1 MLANFINGLS
11 LVFQPLTFL
20 LAVFGTLIGVIIGA
34 LPGLS
39 GSTGIILLLPL
50 VYRLGADQALIML
63 CGLFCGSMYG
73 GSIAA
78 VLLNTPGTPSA
89 SATALDGYPLCQQG
103 KAGKAL
109 GVSAISSF
117 IGGLVSTICLIMIA
131 PQLAKIALNFHAADY
146 FALSFFGLTIMASTG
161 KDPIKGIISG
171 ILGLLISTIGVDK
184 LMGVDRFTFGNYKL
198 MRGIPLLT
206 VLIGVFALSEFFSQ
220 VMNKGKD
227 VSVPQQKIGKVLPSW
242 LDIKGFALAAVIG
255 AIIGVFIGI
264 IPGTGGSISCFLA
277 YQVCKKISKKKN
289 EFGNGALEGIAAP
302 EASNNGTTGGAL
314 IPMLT
319 LGVPGDVVTSVM
331 LGALILIGVKPGP
344 QLFNE
349 SPRIVYAIF
358 AGMFVIQFI
367 MLGSGLLCAKFSPMI
382 LRVPKTLLMPIVAV
396 LCFIGAFS
404 NANNVLDILIA
415 LIFGIIGF
423 VMKKFDYPGAPMV
436 LGLILGSMAEE
447 NLDRALILSGNDWTV
462 FFRSPIACV
471 FMVLSIGSLLFAIY
485 KSFKSV
491 WEAKNVSRTTKET

>member
-1 MLANFINGLS
+1 MFENIMMGFAN
-11 LVFQPLTFL
+11 VFHPFTFL
-20 LAVFGTLIGVIIGA
+20 LAVFGTLVGTIIGA

-50 VYRLGADQALIML
+50 VYSLDSSQALIML

-78 VLLNTPGTPSA
+78 ILLNTPGTPSA

-109 GVSAISSF
+109 GVSAVSSF
-117 IGGLVSTICLIMIA
+117 IGGLISTICLILVA

-146 FALSFFGLTIMASTG
+146 FALSFFGLAIMATTG

-171 ILGLLISTIGVDK
+171 LIGLLISTIGVDK

-198 MRGIPLLT
+198 MRGIPLLA
-206 VLIGVFALSEFFSQ
+206 VLIGVFALSEFLVQ
-220 VMNKGKD
+220 VKIKGEDKEA
-227 VSVPQQKIGKVLPSW
+227 VKYQKIGKVLPSW
-242 LDIKGFALAAVIG
+242 IDFKGFALAAIVG
-255 AIIGVFIGI
+255 GIIGVFIGI
-264 IPGTGGSISCFLA
+264 IPGTGGSISVFLA
-277 YQVCKKISKKKN
+277 YQIAKKFSRNKK

-314 IPMLT
+314 IPMLC

-349 SPRIVYAIF
+349 SPDIVYAIF

-367 MLGSGLLCAKFSPMI
+367 MLFTGIGCAKLSPMI
-382 LRVPKTLLMPIVAV
+382 LKVPKTLLMPIVAV
-396 LCFIGAFS
+396 LCIVGAFS
-404 NANNVLDILIA
+404 NANNVLDIFIA
-415 LIFGIIGF
+415 LIFGVIGF
-423 VMKKFDYPGAPMV
+423 IMKRFGYPGAPMV

-447 NLDRALILSGNDWTV
+447 NLDRALILSGNNWGV
-462 FFRSPIACV
+462 FFKSPISCV
-471 FMVLSIGSLLFAIY
+471 FMILSIGSLLFAIY
-485 KSFKSV
+485 KSFKAV
-491 WEAKNVSRTTKET
+491 WLARKGEVLND

>member
-1 MLANFINGLS
+1 MLENLMMGLANL
-11 LVFQPLTFL
+11 FQPFTFVL
-20 LAVFGTLIGVIIGA
+20 MVFGTLIGVIIGA

-50 VYRLGADQALIML
+50 VYRLDASQALVML

-78 VLLNTPGTPSA
+78 ILLNTPGTPSA
-89 SATALDGYPLCQQG
+89 SATVLDGYPLCQQG

-117 IGGLVSTICLIMIA
+117 IGGLISTICLILIA
-131 PQLAKIALNFHAADY
+131 PQLARIALKFHAADY

-161 KDPIKGIISG
+161 KDPIKGLISG
-171 ILGLLISTIGVDK
+171 VLGLLVSTIGVDR

-198 MRGIPLLT
+198 MRGIPLLS
-206 VLIGVFALSEFFSQ
+206 VLIGMFALSEFFVQ
-220 VMNKGKD
+220 AQKKGETDERKT
-227 VSVPQQKIGKVLPSW
+227 QAIGKVLPTW
-242 LDIKGFALAAVIG
+242 KEFKGFSLAALVG
-255 AIIGVFIGI
+255 SIIGVFIGI
-264 IPGTGGSISCFLA
+264 IPGTGGSISCFLS
-277 YQVCKKISKKKN
+277 YQVAKRMSRKP
-289 EFGNGALEGIAAP
+289 ELFGNGALDGIAAP

-314 IPMLT
+314 IPMLC

-344 QLFNE
+344 LLFSE
-349 SPRIVYAIF
+349 SPQIVYAIF
-358 AGMFVIQFI
+358 AGMLVIQFV
-367 MLGSGLLCAKFSPMI
+367 MLAAGLGCAKFSPKI
-382 LRVPKTLLMPIVAV
+382 LSIPRTLLMPIVAM

-415 LIFGIIGF
+415 IIFGLVGVVF
-423 VMKKFDYPGAPMV
+423 KKFGYPAAPMV

-447 NLDRALILSGNDWTV
+447 NLDRALILSGNNWSV
-462 FFRSPIACV
+462 FLTSPISCV
-471 FMVLSIGSLLFAIY
+471 LMILSALSIVFAIISSI
-485 KSFKSV
+485 KASGK
-491 WEAKNVSRTTKET
+491 EAANA

>member
-1 MLANFINGLS
+1 MFENILMGLTN
-11 LVFQPLTFL
+11 VFQPFTFL
-20 LAVFGTLIGVIIGA
+20 LAVFGTVVGIVIGA

-50 VYRLGADQALIML
+50 VYRLESSQALIML

-89 SATALDGYPLCQQG
+89 SATTLDGYPLCQQG
-103 KAGKAL
+103 QAGKAL
-109 GVSAISSF
+109 GISAVSSF
-117 IGGLVSTICLIMIA
+117 IGGLISTICLILVA

-161 KDPIKGIISG
+161 KDPVKGIISG
-171 ILGLLISTIGVDK
+171 LLGLLISTIGVDK
-184 LMGVDRFTFGNYKL
+184 LMGIDRFTFGSYKL
-198 MRGIPLLT
+198 MRGIPLLA
-206 VLIGVFALSEFFSQ
+206 VLIGVFALSEFFVQ
-220 VMNKGKD
+220 VMHKGED
-227 VSVPQQKIGKVLPSW
+227 RGTVNTQKIGRVLPTW
-242 LDIKGFALAAVIG
+242 VDFKGFALSAIVGAV
-255 AIIGVFIGI
+255 IGVFIGI

-277 YQVCKKISKKKN
+277 YQVAKKFSKHK
-289 EFGNGALEGIAAP
+289 EDFGNGALEGVAAP

-314 IPMLT
+314 IPMLC

-331 LGALILIGVKPGP
+331 LGALILIGVRPGP

-349 SPRIVYAIF
+349 SPQIVYAIF

-367 MLGSGLLCAKFSPMI
+367 MLAAGIGCAKFSPMI
-382 LRVPKTLLMPIVAV
+382 LRIPKTLLMPIVAI

-404 NANNVLDILIA
+404 NANNTFDILIA
-415 LIFGIIGF
+415 LVFGVIGF
-423 VMKKFDYPGAPMV
+423 VMKRFGYPGAPMV

-462 FFRSPIACV
+462 FLTSPISCI
-471 FMVLSIGSLLFAIY
+471 FILLSVISLGFAVYSSI
-485 KSFKSV
+485 KSIID
-491 WEAKNVSRTTKET
+491 SRKTEVTND